1 MAGNGIQSFLS
12 EVREN
17 DLARSHRF
25 EVIMGTPQCMQ
36 GKGQPSHISLMCEE
50 AIFPGLMMGSK
61 PFKYNNRVENRATFL
76 DYTGESATFTLLC
89 DRNWKAKNFF
99 DEWMRGIVTPSTRYV
114 NYYSNY
120 TTDITLHALDNKD
133 QVTKTWIIKEAWPR
147 SLAPISMAW
156 SNTQF
161 VRVPVTFTFK
171 TWELQ
176 K

>member
-1 MAGNGIQSFLS
+1 
-12 EVREN
+12 
-17 DLARSHRF
+17 
-25 EVIMGTPQCMQ
+25 MQ

-133 QVTKTWIIKEAWPR
+133 EVTKTWIIREAWPR

-176 K
+176 